1 MFFLIILSEN
11 CATGTSQF
19 SLTYNFLL
27 GKKKMMMAMYLQNPV
42 LVIEKKSGLKTL
54 SSSQHN

>member
-42 LVIEKKSGLKTL
+42 LVIEKKAD
-54 SSSQHN
+54 